1 MGVPIELFCC
11 YSRED
16 EDDLKKL
23 FQQLRALE
31 RANLIHVWYDR
42 AINPGEN
49 WEEAIHTHLESAQM
63 ILLMVSASFIASD
76 QCYDKEMPRALS
88 RHESGQARVLPV
100 LLHPCDWKITPLG
113 RFQVLP
119 TDGQPISLWPNQN
132 SALLNVI
139 EGVKRTANELQ
150 VEMLL
155 KAGLAHYDAEHYN
168 EALAVFDQALLL
180 AQPQEEPIVPAP
192 LLGRLY
198 QGKGD
203 AYFIKKSLSD
213 ETWKNTIADALTNY
227 EKALHYDDSLL
238 HSHEQRGR
246 ALFHLERYGEAIS
259 SLEEALTRGSLDP
272 DVLFCKYE
280 TLRQLHRTDEALTFY
295 ERAYERWLSWGE
307 PHLKAAQLF
316 EDEGRFEQS
325 LVVWERV
332 ISLIPDHSDG
342 YLGKA
347 RVLECLE
354 RYEDALEVYE
364 QARAMNL
371 NTARLSL
378 QEGLLLELMRQ
389 DQKAMDALDKAVQ
402 LQLGIGQG
410 DDIFGAAQFGK
421 QRLYERMAEKART
434 QVREL
439 GYIGHYRPFCTL
451 QDESSIMSLAFS
463 PDGRFLVSASGDW
476 IPVKLWDLSS
486 GKVQRTFEKKDP
498 RKSGPYELQRVGA
511 IGVAFSPDNRFLVSC
526 GEETI
531 ALWDLSTGNESR
543 VLEEGA
549 RSVAFSPDS
558 HLLASCVGK
567 TVKLWDLSSGRI
579 LRTFQYTGVFSVNR
593 DWTAQ
598 SVAFSP
604 DGRFLASIAVDL
616 LSWSVVLW
624 DLSSGRVLR
633 THEGMRR
640 AAFSPDGRSFATAKD
655 TQGVGIAFWDLSS
668 GTHIQHLWHRGD
680 AYVWDILFSSD
691 GRTLISLEVDLHS
704 KPRKE
709 TITVW
714 DLSLK
719 SEQQIIKSPRDSD
732 LSCIAL
738 SPDGYTLAHGNRH
751 GAIKLWR
758 LL

>member
-1 MGVPIELFCC
+1 MGAPIELFCC
-11 YSRED
+11 YARED

-42 AINPGEN
+42 AINPGDN

-76 QCYDKEMPRALS
+76 QCYDKEMPRALAH
-88 RHESGQARVLPV
+88 HESGHARVLPV

-113 RFQVLP
+113 HFQVLP

-150 VEMLL
+150 VEIRL
-155 KAGLAHYDAEHYN
+155 KAGLAHYDAERYE
-168 EALAVFDQALLL
+168 EALAAFDQALLL
-180 AQPQEEPIVPAP
+180 AQPQEEPIVPIS
-192 LLGRLY
+192 LLARLY

-203 AYFIKKSLSD
+203 AYFIKKKKLSG
-213 ETWKNTIADALTNY
+213 EMWKHTMTKALANY

-238 HSHEQRGR
+238 HSHEQKGR
-246 ALFHLERYGEAIS
+246 ALFHLERYNEAIS

-272 DVLFCKYE
+272 DVHFCKYQ
-280 TLRQLHRTDEALTFY
+280 TLLQLNRTDEALTFY
-295 ERAYERWLSWGE
+295 EQVHEQWPFWSE
-307 PHLKAAQLF
+307 PHLKAAHLF
-316 EDEGRFEQS
+316 EDEGHFEQS

-332 ISLIPDHSDG
+332 ISLIPEQSDG

-364 QARAMNL
+364 QARAMKL

-389 DQKAMDALDKAVQ
+389 DQKAIDALDKTIQ
-402 LQLGIGQG
+402 LQLDVGQD
-410 DDIFGAAQFGK
+410 DDILGAAQFGK
-421 QRLYERMAEKART
+421 QRLYERMAEKARMRV
-434 QVREL
+434 QGL
-439 GYIGHYRPFCTL
+439 GYMGHYRLFCTL
-451 QDESSIMSLAFS
+451 QDRSSIMSLAFS
-463 PDGRFLVSASGDW
+463 PDDHSLANGSGNR
-476 IPVKLWDLSS
+476 PVKLWDLSS
-486 GKVQRTFEKKDP
+486 GKVLRTLENKDP
-498 RKSGPYELQRVGA
+498 KSDPALLPRVDA
-511 IGVAFSPDNRFLVSC
+511 LCVAFSPDSHFLVGC

-531 ALWDLSTGNESR
+531 TLWDLSSGDTSR

-549 RSVAFSPDS
+549 RRVAFSPDS
-558 HLLASCVGK
+558 RLLAGCVGK
-567 TVKLWDLSSGRI
+567 TVKLWEISSGRI
-579 LRTFQYTGVFSVNR
+579 LRAFQYTGVFSSDR
-593 DWTAQ
+593 DWAAQ

-604 DGRFLASIAVDL
+604 DGRFLASAANDL

-624 DLSSGRVLR
+624 DLSSGRVLQ
-633 THEGMRR
+633 THEGYRC
-640 AAFSPDGRSFATAKD
+640 AAFSPDGRFFATAKA
-655 TQGVGIAFWDLSS
+655 TSSPTIIFWDLSS
-668 GTHIQHLWHRGD
+668 GSQIQHFWHPGN
-680 AYVWDILFSSD
+680 AQCLNILLSSD
-691 GRTLISLEVDLHS
+691 GRALIGHEVDYGTHTQVI
-704 KPRKE
+704 R
-709 TITVW
+709 VW

-719 SEQQIIKSPRDSD
+719 SEQQTIKLPSD
-732 LSCIAL
+732 PGLSYIAL
-738 SPDGYTLAHGNRH
+738 SHDGYTLAYGNFH